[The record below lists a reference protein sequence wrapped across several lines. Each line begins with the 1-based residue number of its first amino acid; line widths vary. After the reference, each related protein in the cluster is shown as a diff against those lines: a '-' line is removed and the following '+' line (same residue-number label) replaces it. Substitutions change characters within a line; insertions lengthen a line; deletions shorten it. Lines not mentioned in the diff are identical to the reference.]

1 MDDAFHVGYDS
12 SFSLIL
18 DADVFFPTTV
28 SSTWVRVRS
37 VAALAILEL
46 LCGEKTVT
54 CDNIDGIFQQALVKC
69 MVVVVFAGENDG
81 SV

>member
-1 MDDAFHVGYDS
+1 M
-12 SFSLIL
+12 L
-18 DADVFFPTTV
+18 
-28 SSTWVRVRS
+28 

-54 CDNIDGIFQQALVKC
+54 CDNIDRIFQQALVKC
-69 MVVVVFAGENDG
+69 MVVVVVVFAGENDG